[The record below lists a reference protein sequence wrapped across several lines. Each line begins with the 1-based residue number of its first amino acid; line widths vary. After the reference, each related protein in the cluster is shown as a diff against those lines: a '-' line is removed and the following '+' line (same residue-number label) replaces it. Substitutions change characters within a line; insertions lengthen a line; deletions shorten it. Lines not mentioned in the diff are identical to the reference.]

1 KRSRASW
8 TAGFSTRVTTS
19 SWPARREQVTRRR
32 SAYRSLASLQS
43 DNRRCR
49 ACTEAGFPL
58 ESQAVLEGH
67 LGQRAYMYGQAP
79 GIVEADERRPWRGRA
94 GQTLRRWLDL
104 DEDEFYA
111 PVCRSSV
118 QRRYPAPS

>member
-1 KRSRASW
+1 M
-8 TAGFSTRVTTS
+8 
-19 SWPARREQVTRRR
+19 TRRR

-67 LGQRAYMYGQAP
+67 LGQFMGRPSGY
-79 GIVEADERRPWRGRA
+79 DEV
-94 GQTLRRWLDL
+94 QTGVVTATMSAR
-104 DEDEFYA
+104 
-111 PVCRSSV
+111 
-118 QRRYPAPS
+118 